1 MQPFVKSASVVL
13 QSALSANTMK
23 VCWNV
28 CYAFGKMLKNT
39 ELVQS
44 NVIQLVSQTFIN
56 FHLKQENHC

>member
-44 NVIQLVSQTFIN
+44 NVIQLVSPSK
-56 FHLKQENHC
+56 L